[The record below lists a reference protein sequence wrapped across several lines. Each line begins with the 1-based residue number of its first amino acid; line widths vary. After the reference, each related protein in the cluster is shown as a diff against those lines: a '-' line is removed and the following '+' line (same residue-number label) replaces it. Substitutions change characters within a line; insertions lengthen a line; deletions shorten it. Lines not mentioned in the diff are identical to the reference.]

1 MWVTLARLNLHFE
14 RDAMRHVL
22 LRSGTQKLCRH
33 FLTITFLWLQ
43 VRPDPSNRLPT
54 KYRER
59 NFRLLFRLRELDNKF
74 SQVRHVFQELFL
86 YALLRLDLK
95 SNYKCHGNYF
105 HVKASFSPGFFI
117 FFFFIIIII
126 IESSEVCHYAKFTK
140 SLSYKI
146 DIVGLCWFECRCFPS
161 FTFICLQFK
170 KRFLRFVC
178 FACCLR
184 GPGKLQVG
192 ALPI

>member
-1 MWVTLARLNLHFE
+1 MQWDMFCWDQGH
-14 RDAMRHVL
+14 
-22 LRSGTQKLCRH
+22 
-33 FLTITFLWLQ
+33 
-43 VRPDPSNRLPT
+43 
-54 KYRER
+54 R
-59 NFRLLFRLRELDNKF
+59 NFVGIFWQSHSSGFKF
-74 SQVRHVFQELFL
+74 ALIPAIVCPPNIVSATFVFSSDCASSTISLAKSDMCFKSSFSMPFF
-86 YALLRLDLK
+86 ALT

-117 FFFFIIIII
+117 FFFFIIII

-146 DIVGLCWFECRCFPS
+146 DIVGLCWFECRCFPA